1 MFVRRTKVAAE
12 PMRPDAPTLTEL
24 PAAKDPTTEFR
35 YRLSIWLA
43 KAFSWF
49 FWVLPPIVRNRIADA
64 AAMGFFHFSRAY
76 RDNVQSNLRQVLGDS
91 APQTEVRKAARAVF
105 RTSAHN
111 FLDLILVPRRTRE
124 RLVHDVHLSATDRA
138 SLDGL
143 IADGKGV
150 VFVTAHLGA
159 FDYFGQGLH
168 LLGYRLTI
176 VTGKT
181 VARFIYDGVVFLRST
196 KGAKMVE
203 PTPSGVRQALKAL
216 RRGECVAFVSDRDYL
231 QNGRELLF
239 FGRKTTLPPGAIRMA
254 RDTGAPVQPVFT
266 RRVKGGHEM
275 RLFPSFLVPRTKNQ
289 DEDIT
294 AGLQKLVSVLESAI
308 GANPDQWVMFQR
320 VWRDEPVVPVRAFPV
335 GSPFAPESSG

>member
-1 MFVRRTKVAAE
+1 M
-12 PMRPDAPTLTEL
+12 PPDEHQSTDIP
-24 PAAKDPTTEFR
+24 PAKDPTKEFR

-43 KAFSWF
+43 QAFSWIV
-49 FWVLPPIVRNRIADA
+49 WILPPVVRNGFADVV
-64 AAMGFFHFSRAY
+64 AMGFFHFSRAY
-76 RDNVQSNLRQVLGDS
+76 RDNVQSNLRQVLGDAAS
-91 APQTEVRKAARAVF
+91 QTEVRKAARTVF

-111 FLDLILVPRRTRE
+111 FLDLMLVPRRTKN
-124 RLVHDVHLSATDRA
+124 RLVNDVHLNSTDRA

-150 VFVTAHLGA
+150 VIVTAHLGA
-159 FDYFGQGLH
+159 FDYIGQGLH

-181 VARFIYDGVVFLRST
+181 VARFIYDGVVYLRSA

-231 QNGRELLF
+231 QNGRELTF

-254 RDTGAPVQPVFT
+254 RDTGSPVQPIFT

-289 DEDIT
+289 DEDIA
-294 AGLQKLVSVLESAI
+294 AGLQKLVAVLEAAI
-308 GANPDQWVMFQR
+308 GSSPDQWVMFQR
-320 VWRDEPVVPVRAFPV
+320 VWRDEPVDPVRAFPV

>member
-1 MFVRRTKVAAE
+1 MPPDPRPSAE
-12 PMRPDAPTLTEL
+12 PTAS
-24 PAAKDPTTEFR
+24 KDPTTELR

-43 KAFSWF
+43 KLFSWCL
-49 FWVLPPIVRNRIADA
+49 WLLPPFIRNGVADLV
-64 AAMGFFHFSRAY
+64 AMGFFHFSRAY
-76 RDNVQSNLRQVLGDS
+76 RDNVQSNLRQVLGNA
-91 APQTEVRKAARAVF
+91 APQTAVRKAARNVF
-105 RTSAHN
+105 RTSARN
-111 FLDLILVPRRTRE
+111 FLDLMLVPRRSAK
-124 RLVHDVHLSATDRA
+124 RLVGDVHLSAADRA

-143 IADGKGV
+143 IAGGKGV
-150 VFVTAHLGA
+150 VIVTAHLGA
-159 FDYFGQGLH
+159 FDYIGQGLH

-181 VARFIYDGVVFLRST
+181 VARFIYDGVVFLRSA

-231 QNGRELLF
+231 QNGKEVTF
-239 FGRKTTLPPGAIRMA
+239 FGRETTLPPGAIRMA

-275 RLFPSFLVPRTKNQ
+275 RLFPSFQVPRTSNQ
-289 DEDIT
+289 DEDIA
-294 AGLQKLVSVLESAI
+294 AGLQQLVAVLEAAI
-308 GANPDQWVMFQR
+308 GSSPDQWVMFQR
-320 VWRDEPVVPVRAFPV
+320 VWRDEPVDPVRAFPV

>member
-1 MFVRRTKVAAE
+1 MSWRWDFFTSPVPTGITSKATFVRSWANPRL
-12 PMRPDAPTLTEL
+12 RP
-24 PAAKDPTTEFR
+24 
-35 YRLSIWLA
+35 
-43 KAFSWF
+43 
-49 FWVLPPIVRNRIADA
+49 
-64 AAMGFFHFSRAY
+64 
-76 RDNVQSNLRQVLGDS
+76 
-91 APQTEVRKAARAVF
+91 EVRKAARAVF

-111 FLDLILVPRRTRE
+111 FLDFMLVPRRTKK
-124 RLVHDVHLSATDRA
+124 RLIDDLRLNATDRE

-150 VFVTAHLGA
+150 VIVTAHLGA

-181 VARFIYDGVVFLRST
+181 VARFVYDGVVYLRSA

-231 QNGRELLF
+231 QSGRELTF

-254 RDTGAPVQPVFT
+254 RDTGAPVQPIFT

-289 DEDIT
+289 DEDIA
-294 AGLQKLVSVLESAI
+294 AGLQKLVSVLEAAI
-308 GANPDQWVMFQR
+308 GSSPDQWVMFQR
-320 VWRDEPVVPVRAFPV
+320 VWRDEPVDPVRAFPV
-335 GSPFAPESSG
+335 GSPFAPEPSA

>member
-1 MFVRRTKVAAE
+1 
-12 PMRPDAPTLTEL
+12 MRPDPPTSTEL
-24 PAAKDPTTEFR
+24 PAAKESPTELR

-43 KAFSWF
+43 KTFSWF
-49 FWVLPPIVRNRIADA
+49 FWLLPPIVRDGIADIV
-64 AAMGFFHFSRAY
+64 AMCFFHFSRAY
-76 RDNVQSNLRQVLGDS
+76 RDNVQSNLRQVMGEA
-91 APQTEVRKAARAVF
+91 APQSEVRKAARAVF

-111 FLDLILVPRRTRE
+111 FVSLMLVPRRSKQ
-124 RLVHDVHLSATDRA
+124 RLIDDVHLSSADRE

-143 IADGKGV
+143 ISDGKGV
-150 VFVTAHLGA
+150 VIVTAHLGA
-159 FDYFGQGLH
+159 FDYIGQGLH

-181 VARFIYDGVVFLRST
+181 VARFIYDGVVFLRSA
-196 KGAKMVE
+196 KGARMVE

-231 QNGRELLF
+231 QNGRELTF

-254 RDTGAPVQPVFT
+254 RDTGAPVQPIFT

-289 DEDIT
+289 DEDIA
-294 AGLQKLVSVLESAI
+294 AGLQKLVAVLEAAI
-308 GANPDQWVMFQR
+308 GSSPDQWVMFQR
-320 VWRDEPVVPVRAFPV
+320 VWRDEPVDPVRAFPV